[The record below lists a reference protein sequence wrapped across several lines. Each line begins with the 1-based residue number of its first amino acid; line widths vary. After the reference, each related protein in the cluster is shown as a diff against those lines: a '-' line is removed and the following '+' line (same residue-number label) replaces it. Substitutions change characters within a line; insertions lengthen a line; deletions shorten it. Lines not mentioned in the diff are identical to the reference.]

1 MNKDQL
7 ELRIETLEEQL
18 YKKENQFSELL
29 SNNSK
34 VIDQLSNLWEEVG
47 FKNDLIR
54 DQKTRISELK
64 TSRDYFH
71 SRWKRCIAD
80 KWEKRADEEL
90 EKDKTDKAIFEKAL
104 SDERTDN

>member
-1 MNKDQL
+1 MNKYQL

-54 DQKTRISELK
+54 DQKLEYQNLK
-64 TSRDYFH
+64 L
-71 SRWKRCIAD
+71 
-80 KWEKRADEEL
+80 L
-90 EKDKTDKAIFEKAL
+90 EIIFIPGGKDA
-104 SDERTDN
+104 

>member
-1 MNKDQL
+1 MNKYQL

-47 FKNDLIR
+47 FKMI
-54 DQKTRISELK
+54 
-64 TSRDYFH
+64 
-71 SRWKRCIAD
+71 
-80 KWEKRADEEL
+80 
-90 EKDKTDKAIFEKAL
+90 
-104 SDERTDN
+104 